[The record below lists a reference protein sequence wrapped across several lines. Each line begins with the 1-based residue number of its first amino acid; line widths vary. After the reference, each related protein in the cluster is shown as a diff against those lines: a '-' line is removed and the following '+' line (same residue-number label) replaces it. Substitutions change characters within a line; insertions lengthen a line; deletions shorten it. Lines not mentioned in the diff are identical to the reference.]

1 MCLAATLTS
10 WEKFL
15 RNLADTDSYETVFY
29 EKSPII
35 IFVKIIL

>member
-10 WEKFL
+10 WKKFL

-29 EKSPII
+29 ENHQ
-35 IFVKIIL
+35 